1 MEIIYLQQ
9 ALDDLTYWRKSGRKL
24 IQNKIS
30 ELIKSIEQ
38 TPFDGIGKPE
48 GLKHEHAGKW
58 SRRISKADRIIY
70 EVDNNKIFI
79 YSLRGHYEK

>member
-1 MEIIYLQQ
+1 MQQ

>member
-9 ALDDLTYWRKSGRKL
+9 ALDDLINWRKSGKKL
-24 IQNKIS
+24 IQKRIS

-38 TPFDGIGKPE
+38 TPFEGIGKPE
-48 GLKHEHAGKW
+48 GLKYEHSGKW
-58 SRRISKADRIIY
+58 SRRISRADRIIY
-70 EVDNNKIFI
+70 EVDESKVFI